1 MSIKRIT
8 STNHPLVKHLVKL
21 RQNRDYR
28 YEHQSLVVEGIKP
41 IEELARHVR
50 FKLIVTYNEAMIP
63 LGTEVDEVLIVND
76 SVMKKISTMQ
86 SPEGLVAE
94 IPMPTPA
101 SLKGMKH
108 ILALD
113 GVNDPGNVGTMLRSA
128 LALGWQGVFILN
140 DSCDPFN
147 DKALRAAR
155 GATFRLPLSWGSFE
169 DLKALVHHNQLTP
182 LVADIEGKDL
192 AKIPGDLP
200 VLLVMGNE
208 AHGPSQE
215 IKDFCDAI
223 SIEMP
228 GSMESLNV
236 SIAAGI
242 MMYTLRPRSAS

>member
-1 MSIKRIT
+1 MKRVT
-8 STNHPLVKHLVKL
+8 SANHPLVKHLVKL

-28 YEHQSLVVEGIKP
+28 YDHQSLVIEGIKP
-41 IEELARHVR
+41 LEELARHAR

-63 LGTEVDEVLIVND
+63 LGAEVDEILIVND
-76 SVMKKISTMQ
+76 TVMKKVSGMQ

-94 IPMPTPA
+94 IAMPEPA
-101 SLKGMKH
+101 SLQGLKR

-113 GVNDPGNVGTMLRSA
+113 GVSDPGNVGTMLRSA
-128 LALGWQGVFILN
+128 LALGWDGVFILD

-155 GATFRLPLSWGSFE
+155 GATFRLPLSWGNIE
-169 DLKALVHHNQLTP
+169 KLKELIKENDLAP
-182 LVADIEGKDL
+182 LVANIDGAEL
-192 AKIPGDLP
+192 SKIKNSHG

-208 AHGPSQE
+208 AHGPSKE
-215 IKDFCDAI
+215 IKELCQAVTI
-223 SIEMP
+223 SMP

-242 MMYTLRPRSAS
+242 MMYTLRPEAKA